1 MILIFL
7 YAILGTWKE
16 ITHSERDKI
25 MGEYRCEGIGNING
39 GTYDRLHVE
48 GVFSAKGPVKANQI
62 SGEGVMKFTTLSAE
76 TLTLEGVT
84 KVDGLLEAGTCNSE
98 GVLKAGAV
106 MVSGN
111 LYSDGV
117 INTAMLKADSAT
129 LLHNSKKES
138 PRPFA
143 RVRSIFSGRDI
154 RDEKNARIREIEA
167 NTLVIEDYSVQ
178 KITGKDVVIG
188 RGCFVDKVIAT
199 TKLRI
204 HKTAQVKD
212 FIGSVMPEYFE

>member
-1 MILIFL
+1 
-7 YAILGTWKE
+7 
-16 ITHSERDKI
+16 
-25 MGEYRCEGIGNING
+25 MGDYRCEGIGSVNG
-39 GTYDRLHVE
+39 GTYDKLHVE
-48 GVFSAKGPVKANQI
+48 GVFTAKGPIKANQVN
-62 SGEGVMKFTTLSAE
+62 GEGVLKFTTLSSE

-84 KVDGLLEAGTCNSE
+84 KVDGLLETDTCNTE
-98 GVLKAGAV
+98 GVLKAGV
-106 MVSGN
+106 IRVSGE
-111 LYSDGV
+111 LYADGV
-117 INTAMLKADSAT
+117 VNTDLLKADRAT

-138 PRPFA
+138 PHPFA
-143 RVRSIFSGRDI
+143 RVRSFFSGRDI

-178 KITGKDVVIG
+178 KITGKDVIIG
-188 RGCFVDKVIAT
+188 KGCFVDKVIAT

>member
-1 MILIFL
+1 
-7 YAILGTWKE
+7 
-16 ITHSERDKI
+16 

-98 GVLKAGAV
+98 GVLKAGAII
-106 MVSGN
+106 VSGS

-117 INTAMLKADSAT
+117 VNTSMLQAENAT
-129 LLHNSKKES
+129 LLHDSKKES

-154 RDEKNARIREIEA
+154 IPCRKLQERM
-167 NTLVIEDYSVQ
+167 LSSV
-178 KITGKDVVIG
+178 KAV
-188 RGCFVDKVIAT
+188 
-199 TKLRI
+199 
-204 HKTAQVKD
+204 
-212 FIGSVMPEYFE
+212 

>member
-1 MILIFL
+1 
-7 YAILGTWKE
+7 
-16 ITHSERDKI
+16 
-25 MGEYRCEGIGNING
+25 MGEYRCDGIGSVNG
-39 GTYDRLHVE
+39 GTYDRIHVE
-48 GVFSAKGPVKANQI
+48 GIFTAKGPIKANQV
-62 SGEGVMKFTTLSAE
+62 SGEGVMKFTTLSAD

-84 KVDGLLEAGTCNSE
+84 KVDGLLEAGSCNCE
-98 GVLKAGAV
+98 GVLKAGAI
-106 MVSGN
+106 MVSGE

-117 INTAMLKADSAT
+117 VNTAMLKADRAT

-143 RVRSIFSGRDI
+143 RVRSFFSGRDI
-154 RDEKNARIREIEA
+154 QDEKNARIREIEA

-178 KITGKDVVIG
+178 KITGKDIVIG
-188 RGCFVDKVIAT
+188 KGCVVDKVIAT
-199 TKLRI
+199 ASLKI

>member
-16 ITHSERDKI
+16 NTYSERDKI

-98 GVLKAGAV
+98 GVLKAGAII
-106 MVSGN
+106 VSGS

-117 INTAMLKADSAT
+117 VNTSMLQADNAT

-167 NTLVIEDYSVQ
+167 NKLVIEDYSVQ
-178 KITGKDVVIG
+178 RITGKDVVIG

>member
-1 MILIFL
+1 
-7 YAILGTWKE
+7 
-16 ITHSERDKI
+16 

-62 SGEGVMKFTTLSAE
+62 SGEGVMKFKTLSAE

-98 GVLKAGAV
+98 GVLKAGAI
-106 MVSGN
+106 MVSGS

-117 INTAMLKADSAT
+117 VNTSMLQADNAT

-167 NTLVIEDYSVQ
+167 NKLVIEDYSVQ

>member
-1 MILIFL
+1 
-7 YAILGTWKE
+7 
-16 ITHSERDKI
+16 
-25 MGEYRCEGIGNING
+25 MGEYRCEGIGSVNG
-39 GTYDRLHVE
+39 GTYDKLHVE
-48 GVFSAKGPVKANQI
+48 GVFTAKGPIKANQL
-62 SGEGVMKFTTLSAE
+62 SGEGVMKFSALSAE
-76 TLTLEGVT
+76 TLILEGVT
-84 KVDGLLEAGTCNSE
+84 KIDGLLEAGTCNAE
-98 GVLKAGAV
+98 GVLKAGAI

-111 LYSDGV
+111 IYSDGV
-117 INTAMLKADSAT
+117 VNTTMLKADSAT

-143 RVRSIFSGRDI
+143 KVRSIFSGRDI
-154 RDEKNARIREIEA
+154 QDEKNARIREIEA
-167 NTLVIEDYSVQ
+167 NTLVMEDYSVQ

-188 RGCFVDKVIAT
+188 KGCFVDKVIAT

>member
-1 MILIFL
+1 
-7 YAILGTWKE
+7 
-16 ITHSERDKI
+16 

-62 SGEGVMKFTTLSAE
+62 NGEGVMKFSTLSAE

-98 GVLKAGAV
+98 GVLKAGAI
-106 MVSGN
+106 MVSGS

-117 INTAMLKADSAT
+117 VNTSMLQADNAT

-167 NTLVIEDYSVQ
+167 NKLVIEDYSVQ